1 MSDNSAGQGSGRRR
15 GCPDL
20 IEHAGELLSCHA
32 LPTFASAVVSGC
44 WKRKVMMLAHQQMGY
59 DAAREIGEY
68 DPGMDSLSISEDSPT
83 DETSH
88 GLLVAGSLAC

>member
-1 MSDNSAGQGSGRRR
+1 
-15 GCPDL
+15 
-20 IEHAGELLSCHA
+20 
-32 LPTFASAVVSGC
+32 
-44 WKRKVMMLAHQQMGY
+44 MMLAHQQMGY